1 MKKIALVLFVVFC
14 LAGYALAAKSTL
26 APEYAKAGFVT
37 YLEDGR
43 LWILKEGSKELES
56 FKKSGELAKFVVIPG
71 GGPKGMT
78 VKSPD
83 KEVIEEYMAK

>member
-1 MKKIALVLFVVFC
+1 MKNYVLALLMVLCIAG
-14 LAGYALAAKSTL
+14 LAFAKSTP

-37 YLEDGR
+37 FLEDGR
-43 LWILKEGSKELES
+43 LWILKEGSKDLAD
-56 FKKSGELAKFVVIPG
+56 FQKNGELAKFVVIPG

-83 KEVIEEYMAK
+83 KEIIEEYMAK